1 MSSEKTKLDE
11 AKEVLAWMRAEG
23 ILSARV
29 GDIILTID
37 PQEAIA
43 EQVMQAEPR
52 RPSRP
57 RYANPEDDPALYDG
71 INVPSFEPVP
81 KNGSD

>member
-1 MSSEKTKLDE
+1 MTKLDE

-29 GDIILTID
+29 GDIILTLD
-37 PQEAIA
+37 AEEEAVT
-43 EQVMQAEPR
+43 EQMVETR
-52 RPSRP
+52 RPAPP
-57 RYANPEDDPALYDG
+57 RYANPEDNPALYDG
-71 INVPSFEPVP
+71 FNVPSFAPVP